1 MADQWTDSAVPKN
14 CIVRVQIPPRVPV
27 RSGDASGRHR
37 SLKTSV
43 LAVRVRPGVPGSV
56 AQRRRHRA
64 VNAGTHA
71 ANIEGSSPSAP
82 TSFFRPYPNWQRNR
96 AQNADSDRSNRSGR
110 TKDCPDGAMG
120 RRATSRTLLVRVRIS
135 LRARRGDGKGTYR
148 PAKLRSG

>member
-1 MADQWTDSAVPKN
+1 MGRVGVLKN
-14 CIVRVQIPPRVPV
+14 RTVRVRVPPRVPV
-27 RSGDASGRHR
+27 CSGDASGRHR

-64 VNAGTHA
+64 VNAETLA

-82 TSFFRPYPNWQRNR
+82 NSFFRPYPNWQRNR

-110 TKDCPDGAMG
+110 TKDGPDGAIG
-120 RRATSRTLLVRVRIS
+120 RRATLRALLMRVRIS
-135 LRARRGDGKGTYR
+135 LRARRDDGMGTYR
-148 PAKLRSG
+148 PAKPGSG